1 MRTAIKVAALVAAV
15 CAVAAIALAG
25 GAVASGGHAGDGFGI
40 MNGHG
45 GTDALNGH
53 GMGHRNGECTSN
65 DCHEHRGTCEMA
77 ADRTAACDHAPR
89 LACQCS
95 ASCPNQDRVAT
106 AERDRDHVR
115 GCH

>member
-77 ADRTAACDHAPR
+77 ADRTAACATRTASLRQRGTGTTSEDATER
-89 LACQCS
+89 S
-95 ASCPNQDRVAT
+95 ASLFF
-106 AERDRDHVR
+106 H
-115 GCH
+115 